1 VFPGGQQL
9 PVRRTLDQMEDY
21 VQQVL
26 AFDVHQ
32 GAATRVEK
40 MVSFYTS
47 RDPAGQRHS
56 GESGHVGGQARPI
69 RRLVRAQPRC
79 CDRQAAGR
87 QLRGRCM
94 PIFQGAIFD
103 VDGVLVD
110 SPHETAWR
118 ESLRELMESDWRDI
132 RGRTTWSPEAFTSR
146 VYEQYMS
153 GKPRMSGARAA
164 LDYFHVPDADQRVG
178 EYAQR
183 KQDMVVRLIEAGD
196 FTAYPDA
203 LRFVIA
209 VKDVGLLIADASSS
223 KNATMLLSKIP
234 LDTFAHQH
242 GITSPTLRPGLSLLD
257 YFDADLS
264 GRDFAHGKP
273 DPEIFLAAA
282 RELGVEPGHAVVLE
296 DAPAGVQAAKA
307 GSMAAIGIA
316 RADDAQLLAAAGA
329 DIVVTTLDD
338 VDTVALAAGRLA
350 KRKT

>member
-1 VFPGGQQL
+1 
-9 PVRRTLDQMEDY
+9 
-21 VQQVL
+21 
-26 AFDVHQ
+26 
-32 GAATRVEK
+32 
-40 MVSFYTS
+40 
-47 RDPAGQRHS
+47 
-56 GESGHVGGQARPI
+56 
-69 RRLVRAQPRC
+69 
-79 CDRQAAGR
+79 
-87 QLRGRCM
+87 M
-94 PIFQGAIFD
+94 PTFQGAIFD

-110 SPHETAWR
+110 SPHEKAWR
-118 ESLRELMESDWRDI
+118 ESLRELMETDWSDI

-146 VYEQYMS
+146 VYEQYVS

-164 LDYFHVPDADQRVG
+164 LDYFHVPDDDQRVR

-203 LRFVIA
+203 LRFIIA
-209 VKDVGLLIADASSS
+209 VKDAGLLIADASSS

-234 LDTFAHQH
+234 LDTLAQQQ

-257 YFDADLS
+257 YFDVDLS

-273 DPEIFLAAA
+273 DPEIFLTAA

-316 RADDAQLLAAAGA
+316 RADDTQLLAAAGA

-338 VDTVALAAGRLA
+338 VDMATLATGRLG

>member
-1 VFPGGQQL
+1 
-9 PVRRTLDQMEDY
+9 
-21 VQQVL
+21 
-26 AFDVHQ
+26 
-32 GAATRVEK
+32 
-40 MVSFYTS
+40 
-47 RDPAGQRHS
+47 
-56 GESGHVGGQARPI
+56 
-69 RRLVRAQPRC
+69 
-79 CDRQAAGR
+79 
-87 QLRGRCM
+87 M
-94 PIFQGAIFD
+94 PTFQGAIFD

-118 ESLRELMESDWRDI
+118 ESLRELMESDWSDI
-132 RGRTTWSPEAFTSR
+132 RGRTTWSPDAFTSR

-209 VKDVGLLIADASSS
+209 VKDAGLLIADASSS

-234 LDTFAHQH
+234 LDTFAQQQ
-242 GITSPTLRPGLSLLD
+242 GITSPTLRPGLSLLG
-257 YFDADLS
+257 YFDVDLS

-273 DPEIFLAAA
+273 DPEIFLTAA
-282 RELGVEPGHAVVLE
+282 RELGVEPGQAVVLE
-296 DAPAGVQAAKA
+296 DATAGVQAAKA
-307 GSMAAIGIA
+307 GGMAAIGIA
-316 RADDAQLLAAAGA
+316 RADDTQLLAAAGA

-338 VDTVALAAGRLA
+338 VDTATLAAGQLA
-350 KRKT
+350 KRKA

>member
-1 VFPGGQQL
+1 
-9 PVRRTLDQMEDY
+9 
-21 VQQVL
+21 
-26 AFDVHQ
+26 
-32 GAATRVEK
+32 
-40 MVSFYTS
+40 
-47 RDPAGQRHS
+47 
-56 GESGHVGGQARPI
+56 
-69 RRLVRAQPRC
+69 
-79 CDRQAAGR
+79 
-87 QLRGRCM
+87 M
-94 PIFQGAIFD
+94 PTFQGAIFD

-118 ESLRELMESDWRDI
+118 ESLRELMESDWSDI

-153 GKPRMSGARAA
+153 GKPRMSGAHAA

-209 VKDVGLLIADASSS
+209 VKDAGLLIADASSS

-234 LDTFAHQH
+234 LDTFAQQQ
-242 GITSPTLRPGLSLLD
+242 GITSPTLRPGLSLLG
-257 YFDADLS
+257 YFDVDLS

-273 DPEIFLAAA
+273 DPEIFLTAA
-282 RELGVEPGHAVVLE
+282 RELGVEPGQAVVLE
-296 DAPAGVQAAKA
+296 DATAGVQAAKA
-307 GSMAAIGIA
+307 GGMAAIGIA
-316 RADDAQLLAAAGA
+316 RADDTQLLAAAGA

-338 VDTVALAAGRLA
+338 VDTATLAAGRLA
-350 KRKT
+350 RRKA

>member
-1 VFPGGQQL
+1 
-9 PVRRTLDQMEDY
+9 
-21 VQQVL
+21 
-26 AFDVHQ
+26 
-32 GAATRVEK
+32 
-40 MVSFYTS
+40 
-47 RDPAGQRHS
+47 
-56 GESGHVGGQARPI
+56 
-69 RRLVRAQPRC
+69 
-79 CDRQAAGR
+79 
-87 QLRGRCM
+87 M
-94 PIFQGAIFD
+94 PTFQGAIFD

-118 ESLRELMESDWRDI
+118 ESLRELMESDWSDI

-209 VKDVGLLIADASSS
+209 VKDAGLLIADASSS

-234 LDTFAHQH
+234 LDTFAQQQ
-242 GITSPTLRPGLSLLD
+242 GITSPTLRPGLSLLG
-257 YFDADLS
+257 YFDVDLS
-264 GRDFAHGKP
+264 GRDFARGKP
-273 DPEIFLAAA
+273 DPEIFLTAA
-282 RELGVEPGHAVVLE
+282 RELGVEPGQAVVLE
-296 DAPAGVQAAKA
+296 DAAAGVQAAKA
-307 GSMAAIGIA
+307 GGMTAIGIA
-316 RADDAQLLAAAGA
+316 RADDTQLLAAAGA

-338 VDTVALAAGRLA
+338 VDTATLAAGRLA
-350 KRKT
+350 RRKA